1 MALSL
6 AHEVVVA
13 TDKDGNSKYQGP
25 SPDEITLVE
34 AAKDMRYE
42 FVQASQS
49 TTQLKIEGE
58 TTSFE
63 LLESFSFTSDRK
75 RMSVVVRD
83 SKGTIK
89 MYSKGADNI
98 IKQRLARNQHI
109 HIDQELDSFARI
121 GLRTLLIAMRV
132 ISPQ

>member
-1 MALSL
+1 M
-6 AHEVVVA
+6 
-13 TDKDGNSKYQGP
+13 
-25 SPDEITLVE
+25 
-34 AAKDMRYE
+34 
-42 FVQASQS
+42 
-49 TTQLKIEGE
+49 LKIDGE
-58 TTSFE
+58 ATSFE

-83 SKGTIK
+83 SRGVIK

-98 IKQRLARNQHI
+98 IKQRLAKNQHI

-132 ISPQ
+132 ISPKEYQEVRDKVNQLPLEGK